1 MQKEEYLC
9 RLRQLKDEFSAR
21 KMDLMRQYLFSE
33 RTIKIGDRLDIDGN
47 GKNWVIVDSVE
58 IKVEMGIP
66 YLHLR
71 CGKCGPDK
79 KPRLKHYVKTDY
91 YIPK

>member
-1 MQKEEYLC
+1 
-9 RLRQLKDEFSAR
+9 
-21 KMDLMRQYLFSE
+21 MRQYLFSE
-33 RTIKIGDRLDIDGN
+33 RTIKVGDRLDIDGN

-58 IKVEMGIP
+58 IKVERGIP

-79 KPRLKHYVKTDY
+79 TPILRPYVKVDY
-91 YIPK
+91 YIRK